1 MSDYLSHHSAK
12 GMKWGVRK
20 DKDKAHRQS
29 AISGYT
35 EVAQKIR
42 TSEKTVDKKSSKGVN
57 VKVGST
63 LYRTHRAK
71 QGKKLGDYSYFSTN
85 GTDAAQY
92 RGIIPSMREGVSK
105 SPIISLDPD
114 GSVREVGRRA
124 LSAWDINESQK
135 NLKAFR

>member
-1 MSDYLSHHSAK
+1 MSDYLSHHGVK

-29 AISGYT
+29 AISGYI

-42 TSEKTVDKKSSKGVN
+42 TTEKTIDTKSSKGVN
-57 VKVGST
+57 VKAGST

-92 RGIIPSMREGVSK
+92 RGIMPSMREGV
-105 SPIISLDPD
+105 
-114 GSVREVGRRA
+114 GR
-124 LSAWDINESQK
+124 K
-135 NLKAFR
+135 K

>member
-1 MSDYLSHHSAK
+1 MSDYLSHHGVK

-29 AISGYT
+29 AMSGYT

-42 TSEKTVDKKSSKGVN
+42 TEVKSRGYN
-57 VKVGST
+57 A
-63 LYRTHRAK
+63 L
-71 QGKKLGDYSYFSTN
+71 QDFN
-85 GTDAAQY
+85 DA
-92 RGIIPSMREGVSK
+92 GGVSK

-114 GSVREVGRRA
+114 GSAREVGRRA

-135 NLKAFR
+135 NLKHSGNLGRAERIG

>member
-1 MSDYLSHHSAK
+1 MSDYLSHHGVK

-29 AISGYT
+29 ATSGY
-35 EVAQKIR
+35 A
-42 TSEKTVDKKSSKGVN
+42 G
-57 VKVGST
+57 
-63 LYRTHRAK
+63 
-71 QGKKLGDYSYFSTN
+71 
-85 GTDAAQY
+85 
-92 RGIIPSMREGVSK
+92 GVSK